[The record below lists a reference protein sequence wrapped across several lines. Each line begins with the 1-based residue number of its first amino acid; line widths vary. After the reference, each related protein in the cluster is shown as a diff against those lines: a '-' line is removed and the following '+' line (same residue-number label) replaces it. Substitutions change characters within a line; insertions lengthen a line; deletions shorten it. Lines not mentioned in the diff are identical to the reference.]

1 VSPLLSLVLY
11 LISGLAVAIGLLG
24 IALPALPGVPLVFV
38 GLLIAAWAD
47 GFAHVGAG
55 MLTVIGLL
63 AALSVVADFAATAL
77 GASRFGAT
85 RAGVA
90 GAVIGSLIALFT
102 GQIWLVLI
110 APLMGAI
117 VGEYI
122 SNRDPKLAVRAGMG
136 ALVGMILAGA
146 AKYAIAI
153 TMIALFLVDRFWP

>member
-1 VSPLLSLVLY
+1 VLH
-11 LISGLAVAIGLLG
+11 LIAGLLG

-55 MLTVIGLL
+55 MMTVIGLI
-63 AALSVVADFAATAL
+63 AALSVVADLAATAL

-90 GAVIGSLIALFT
+90 GAVIGSVVALVT
-102 GQIWLVLI
+102 GQIWLILI
-110 APLMGAI
+110 APLFGAI
-117 VGEYI
+117 LGEYI
-122 SNRDPKLAVRAGMG
+122 SNRDPKQAVRAGMG
-136 ALVGMILAGA
+136 ALVGMILGGA
-146 AKYAIAI
+146 AKYALAI

>member
-1 VSPLLSLVLY
+1 MSPLLSVVLH
-11 LISGLAVAIGLLG
+11 LIAGLTVAIGLLG

-55 MLTVIGLL
+55 MMTVIGLI
-63 AALSVVADFAATAL
+63 AALSVVADLASTAL

-85 RAGVA
+85 RSGVA
-90 GAVIGSLIALFT
+90 GAIIGSVIALLT

-110 APLMGAI
+110 APLFGAI
-117 VGEYI
+117 LGEYL
-122 SNRDPKLAVRAGMG
+122 SNRDPKKAVRAGVG

-146 AKYAIAI
+146 AKYALAI

>member
-1 VSPLLSLVLY
+1 MSPLLSAVLY
-11 LISGLAVAIGLLG
+11 LIAGLAVAIGLLG

>member
-1 VSPLLSLVLY
+1 MSPLLSVVLY
-11 LISGLAVAIGLLG
+11 LIAGLTVVIGLLG

-38 GLLIAAWAD
+38 GLLLAAWAD
-47 GFAHVGAG
+47 GFTHVGAG

-77 GASRFGAT
+77 GAARFGAT

-90 GAVIGSLIALFT
+90 GAVIGSVIALVT

-110 APLMGAI
+110 APLLGAI
-117 VGEYI
+117 LGEYL
-122 SNRDPKLAVRAGMG
+122 SNSDPKQAVRAGMG
-136 ALVGMILAGA
+136 ALVGMVLAGA

-153 TMIALFLVDRFWP
+153 TMITLFLVDRFWP

>member
-1 VSPLLSLVLY
+1 VSPLLSIVLH
-11 LISGLAVAIGLLG
+11 LIAGLTVAIGLLG

-55 MLTVIGLL
+55 MMTVIGLI
-63 AALSVVADFAATAL
+63 AALSVVADLAATAL

-90 GAVIGSLIALFT
+90 GAVIGSVVALVT
-102 GQIWLVLI
+102 GQIWLILI
-110 APLMGAI
+110 APLFGAI
-117 VGEYI
+117 LGEYI
-122 SNRDPKLAVRAGMG
+122 SNRDPKQAVRAGMG
-136 ALVGMILAGA
+136 ALVGMILGGA
-146 AKYAIAI
+146 AKYALAI

>member
-1 VSPLLSLVLY
+1 MSPLLSVVLY
-11 LISGLAVAIGLLG
+11 LIAGLTVVIGLLG

-47 GFAHVGAG
+47 GFSHVGAG

-77 GASRFGAT
+77 GAARFGAT

-90 GAVIGSLIALFT
+90 GAVIGSVIALIT
-102 GQIWLVLI
+102 GQIWLVLV
-110 APLMGAI
+110 APLLGAI
-117 VGEYI
+117 LGEYV
-122 SNRDPKLAVRAGMG
+122 SNRDAKQAVRAGMG
-136 ALVGMILAGA
+136 ALFGMILAGA

-153 TMIALFLVDRFWP
+153 TMITLFLIDRFWP

>member
-1 VSPLLSLVLY
+1 MSPLLSIVLH
-11 LISGLAVAIGLLG
+11 LIAGLTVAIGLLG

-55 MLTVIGLL
+55 MMTVIGLI
-63 AALSVVADFAATAL
+63 AALSVVADLAATAL
-77 GASRFGAT
+77 GTSRFGAT

-102 GQIWLVLI
+102 GQIWLVLV
-110 APLMGAI
+110 APLLGAI
-117 VGEYI
+117 VGEYL
-122 SNRDPKLAVRAGMG
+122 SNRDPKQAVRAGMG
-136 ALVGMILAGA
+136 ALFGMILAGA
-146 AKYAIAI
+146 AKYALAI